1 MGLENVK
8 REILEKARKEA
19 AEITS
24 AAQAEAKAIM
34 RAAEKQM
41 QNYEQLIDEDVDRS
55 VEQMRRRELASAELE
70 LQKQV
75 LAAKNELIE
84 DVFSQAT
91 RKLGQLGDKRREAH
105 VKALLDLVRKEM
117 NVAVVQCNSRDARFL
132 EGSTGNDGSGGKLKV
147 IKNDSISGGIVAES
161 PDRKLKVDYGYE
173 SVLGQTK
180 SKVLSDVARLL
191 FGK

>member
-1 MGLENVK
+1 MGLEKVK
-8 REILEKARKEA
+8 QEILEKARKEA
-19 AEITS
+19 AEIAS

-41 QNYEQLIDEDVDRS
+41 QNYESLIDEDASRS
-55 VEQMRRRELASAELE
+55 VEQMRRRELASAEIE

-84 DVFSQAT
+84 NVFSQAM

-132 EGSTGNDGSGGKLKV
+132 EGSTGNGGSGGKLKV

-161 PDRKLKVDYGYE
+161 PDRKLKVDYSYE
-173 SVLGQTK
+173 TALGQTK

-191 FGK
+191 

>member
-1 MGLENVK
+1 MGLEKVK
-8 REILEKARKEA
+8 QEILEKAGKA
-19 AEITS
+19 AAGIVAE
-24 AAQAEAKAIM
+24 AQAEAKAVM

-41 QNYEQLIDEDVDRS
+41 QNYERLVEEDIGRS
-55 VEQMRRRELASAELE
+55 VEQMKRRELASAELE

-84 DVFSQAT
+84 SVFSETGKRLA
-91 RKLGQLGDKRREAH
+91 QLSDKRREAH
-105 VKALLDLVRKEM
+105 VKALLDMARKEM
-117 NVAVVQCNSRDARFL
+117 SVAVVQCNSKDARFL
-132 EGSTGNDGSGGKLKV
+132 EGGTGNSNNTGELKV

-161 PDRKLKVDYGYE
+161 PDRRLKVDYSYE